1 MSTRRLTVSLSV
13 IILAL
18 IAIDIASASR
28 GDRSLNLSSRS
39 DADLKTVTILL
50 DRTAC
55 YGTCPAYKVTIHGD
69 GRVEYTG
76 EENVRAK
83 GAREGRIEKTGI
95 AELLSEFTRAKF
107 LSISRDY
114 SEEKC
119 TCGRCTDMPTAITEL
134 RLSGITH

>member
-13 IILAL
+13 IIVAL
-18 IAIDIASASR
+18 VAIDIASASR

-76 EENVRAK
+76 
-83 GAREGRIEKTGI
+83 GRECK
-95 AELLSEFTRAKF
+95 SEGSTR
-107 LSISRDY
+107 R
-114 SEEKC
+114 
-119 TCGRCTDMPTAITEL
+119 TN
-134 RLSGITH
+134 